1 MISLYP
7 PCAGTWIVN
16 AWRPTEKGLLG
27 TSQVPPSLPH
37 PLSKERWVSF
47 HGVTVLSGTREDAP
61 MRIARSNMRFHP
73 RELLP
78 PNPKGIQVVDDHHQE
93 PNHPKVRGRRRNAFS
108 GRGDVVSGV
117 TSAIFRTMAL
127 PGNPDKL
134 LPQDPIQVERK
145 GVRRRLG
152 VLAENHRGAPASRR
166 VHEIPDHPRETR
178 IALAVVRQLQQRFVW

>member
-1 MISLYP
+1 
-7 PCAGTWIVN
+7 
-16 AWRPTEKGLLG
+16 
-27 TSQVPPSLPH
+27 
-37 PLSKERWVSF
+37 
-47 HGVTVLSGTREDAP
+47 
-61 MRIARSNMRFHP
+61 MRILRSNMRFHP

-108 GRGDVVSGV
+108 GKGDVVSGA

-127 PGNPDKL
+127 PGNLDKL

-152 VLAENHRGAPASRR
+152 ALAESRLEALASRR
-166 VHEIPDHPRETR
+166 ALEIPDHLREIR
-178 IALAVVRQLQQRFVW
+178 IALAVVRPLQQQFVW